1 MVRSAKVGITIRDT
15 IEGGGN
21 ICALNWVFNFLK
33 FRFGVLV
40 GLKLYVR
47 ADEINLIFV
56 K

>member
-1 MVRSAKVGITIRDT
+1 MRLEVYVLAFDGFNLNRNCSFIT
-15 IEGGGN
+15 
-21 ICALNWVFNFLK
+21 FLK